1 MEWQQVCA
9 EPNLQNLPYHIE
21 LNKQGQLIMS
31 PASIKHVFYQ
41 GEIIT
46 ILNQILTT
54 GKVVPEFPVETSD
67 GTKVVDVAWL
77 TKQQVEL
84 VKEKISSSIAPL
96 ICIEVLSLSNTDKEM
111 MQKKKLYFEKGAKE
125 FWLCDENGLI
135 SFYNQKRKLKR
146 SQLAPEFPQQIEI

>member
-9 EPNLQNLPYHIE
+9 DPNLQNLPYQIE
-21 LNKQGQLIMS
+21 LNKQGQIIMS

-46 ILNQILTT
+46 ILNKILTE
-54 GKVVPEFPVETSD
+54 GKIVPEFPVETND

-77 TKQQVEL
+77 TKQQAES
-84 VKEKISSSIAPL
+84 VKENISSSIAPL
-96 ICIEVLSLSNTDKEM
+96 ICIEVLSPSNTNKEM
-111 MQKKKLYFEKGAKE
+111 MQKKKLYFETGAKE

-135 SFYNQKRKLKR
+135 SFYNKKRKLKR
-146 SQLAPEFPQQIEI
+146 SQLAPDFPQQVEI